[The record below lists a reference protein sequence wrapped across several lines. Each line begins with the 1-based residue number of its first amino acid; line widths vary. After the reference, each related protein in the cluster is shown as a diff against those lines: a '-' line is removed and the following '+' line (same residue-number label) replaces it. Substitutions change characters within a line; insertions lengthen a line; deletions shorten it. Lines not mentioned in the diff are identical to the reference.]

1 MNLFLGIE
9 RIQCFEVVFWGVNL
23 FSDMTLEEGVF
34 FQKMLISWVV
44 YLDDSDD
51 VTLGS
56 IIHISYGS
64 IVFVFCVDFQLCLAL
79 LWVIQSK
86 GKGRGKVNYIWIF
99 IYTFFLCIYIYI
111 GIFLCIYLC
120 IFFIKLNLFL
130 FRNCSFIFN
139 FALETKLREF
149 KKKKARWYES
159 IPLLLREE
167 MTNIL

>member
-1 MNLFLGIE
+1 MNFFSKLFPIYPSTDFCSSKFFLLKEMHSWGLRYAWQHSLLNLFLGIE

-23 FSDMTLEEGVF
+23 FSDMILEEGVF
-34 FQKMLISWVV
+34 FQKMWISWVV

-64 IVFVFCVDFQLCLAL
+64 IVFVFCVDFQLCWAL

-99 IYTFFLCIYIYI
+99 IYIFFYAYIYI
-111 GIFLCIYLC
+111 
-120 IFFIKLNLFL
+120 
-130 FRNCSFIFN
+130 
-139 FALETKLREF
+139 
-149 KKKKARWYES
+149 
-159 IPLLLREE
+159 
-167 MTNIL
+167 